1 MKKDFN
7 DFLATLSEET
17 IKNIVDSINDNKHT
31 LEFSMTQ
38 KGIQNLFTSVGIID
52 IQLTLAILNLYHEWL
67 NF

>member
-38 KGIQNLFTSVGIID
+38 KGIQNLLTSVGIID
-52 IQLTLAILNLYHEWL
+52 IQLTLAILKLYHEWL
-67 NF
+67 NS